1 MLDRAGDFM
10 GRVTFVTGAE
20 KHCGKTTFMNRA
32 AELARRG
39 AAVAGRS
46 GPALLTVGY
55 DGEARDFLSGARKPA
70 VQVAAGDIIVTTER
84 FAKPCCPELLEV
96 LPGST
101 ALGRLCIVKA
111 HRAATVALV
120 GPEGNALVAWAVR
133 HIVEEGL
140 SDTVIVDGAINRITQ
155 AASVAGARF
164 VYTIRVDASSLNK
177 SLAQVRRMAVLATL
191 PVITQNEQTTG
202 GTLPHFVLDGAL
214 TSETAARLPVEA
226 RGVVVDD
233 FTKVFL
239 GDQELSVFRRSR
251 GLYVRQ
257 RIEFGGF
264 VVMCRGIP
272 DDEFK
277 ARLADDAIAALV
289 AFNPYEPATGRV
301 A

>member
-1 MLDRAGDFM
+1 MLDTAEDFM

-39 AAVAGRS
+39 AVALGRP

-70 VQVAAGDIIVTTER
+70 VPVADGDIIVTTER
-84 FAKPCCPELLEV
+84 FAKPCCPEMLDV

-101 ALGRLCIVKA
+101 ALGRLCIVRA

-140 SDTVIVDGAINRITQ
+140 TDTVIVDGAINRITQ

-164 VYTIRVDASSLNK
+164 VYTLRVDGSSLNR
-177 SLAQVRRMAVLATL
+177 SLAQVRRMSMLANL
-191 PVITQNEQTTG
+191 PVAADFEQAING
-202 GTLPHFVLDGAL
+202 SMQPFVLEGAL
-214 TSETAARLPVEA
+214 TSETAARLPVEV
-226 RGVVVDD
+226 RVVVVDD

-239 GDQELSVFRRSR
+239 SDQELSAFRRSR
-251 GLYVRQ
+251 GLYVRYH
-257 RIEFGGF
+257 IEFGGF
-264 VVMCRGIP
+264 VVICRGMT
-272 DDEFK
+272 DGEFK
-277 ARLADDAIAALV
+277 ARLDDDAIADLV
-289 AFNPYEPATGRV
+289 VFNPYEPESGR
-301 A
+301 AA

>member
-1 MLDRAGDFM
+1 M

-32 AELARRG
+32 AQLARRG
-39 AAVAGRS
+39 AAVEGRQ

-70 VQVAAGDIIVTTER
+70 VPVEAGDIIVTTER
-84 FAKPCCPELLEV
+84 FAKPCCPEVLEV

-101 ALGRLCIVKA
+101 ALGRLCIVRA

-120 GPEGNALVAWAVR
+120 GPEGNSLVGWAVR
-133 HIVEEGL
+133 HIVDEALAG
-140 SDTVIVDGAINRITQ
+140 TVFVDGAINRITQ

-164 VYTIRVDASSLNK
+164 VYTLRVDGSSLGR
-177 SLAQVRRMAVLATL
+177 SLAQVRRIAALVNL
-191 PVITQNEQTTG
+191 PVITNVEQAMAGSLAPVT
-202 GTLPHFVLDGAL
+202 FDGAL

-226 RGVVVDD
+226 RAVAVED

-239 GDQELSVFRRSR
+239 ADQELAAFRRGR
-251 GLYVRQ
+251 ALYVR
-257 RIEFGGF
+257 RSIEFGGF
-264 VVMCRGIP
+264 VVMCRGVS
-272 DDEFK
+272 DGEFRE
-277 ARLADDAIAALV
+277 RLADDAVSALL
-289 AFNPYEPATGRV
+289 AFNPYEPEMGRV